1 MLTAAFVVVRYR
13 AVRADLTGE
22 FKQAV
27 AIAGVRI
34 PVPVG
39 SEDGTVLLI
48 RTWFGD
54 ALTALLIEDSAWRTA
69 VGVQLT
75 YA

>member
-1 MLTAAFVVVRYR
+1 
-13 AVRADLTGE
+13 LTGE
-22 FKQAV
+22 FKQAI

-34 PVPVG
+34 PVPVWT
-39 SEDGTVLLI
+39 EDAAVLHI

-75 YA
+75 SA